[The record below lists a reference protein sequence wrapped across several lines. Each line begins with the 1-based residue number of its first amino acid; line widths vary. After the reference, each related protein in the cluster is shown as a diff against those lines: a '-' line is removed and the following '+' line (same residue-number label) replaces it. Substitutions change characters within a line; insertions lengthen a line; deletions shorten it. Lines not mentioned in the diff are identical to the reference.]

1 MKSVQQILLN
11 AIVRGMVAAANDEC
25 ILESRPFSLL
35 SYLVL
40 GTKQY
45 TFPEGLSIIR

>member
-11 AIVRGMVAAANDEC
+11 AIVRGMVAAANNQCVIEN
-25 ILESRPFSLL
+25 RPFSLF
-35 SYLVL
+35 SDVL

-45 TFPEGLSIIR
+45 TFPQGLSIIR